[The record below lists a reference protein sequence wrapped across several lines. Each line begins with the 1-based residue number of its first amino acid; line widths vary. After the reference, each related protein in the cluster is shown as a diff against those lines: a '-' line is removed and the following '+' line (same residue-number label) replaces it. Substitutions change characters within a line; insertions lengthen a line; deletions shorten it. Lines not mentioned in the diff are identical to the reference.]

1 MRSFYRT
8 AEVLIFLWIYPL
20 IEISENSLSRY
31 ILKQNQLAPFPLTQ
45 TFQPRSFLHFI
56 AYTLDL
62 KLIKAQ
68 YQLKKRTTRFAK
80 HKSFFNPLPTAVTT
94 IIHYSSFIIFT
105 TAPQR
110 LSHLL

>member
-68 YQLKKRTTRFAK
+68 YQFKKEQHAPPST
-80 HKSFFNPLPTAVTT
+80 NPWLMNALLVLHPCKTPGIQYRASLPV
-94 IIHYSSFIIFT
+94 
-105 TAPQR
+105 PC
-110 LSHLL
+110 